1 MNRPVG
7 TRRKARYG
15 LHRSGSDTRLAPRPT
30 LCNPAFAAARY
41 GAATMAME
49 SGGMAAKTGVGARR
63 RRRLVRGLVAVAALL
78 GVGLLLGWRPLAAL
92 AARLTISPETIIAEQ
107 RPDEIYE
114 ALFPRYAEICATS
127 QWRKKVGGQGNPFG
141 HAIIYLKG
149 ACRDE
154 SAPFPQLRRCRSTA
168 ASTADLEHGVGVSV
182 GRFFRNVNWVAIPG
196 HALTFDGPTAPGAPV
211 TEAALAEAVDRAI
224 TLGVFDGVKLHA
236 PYDASD
242 PESLADFVA
251 THSTG
256 TDFAL
261 RYARNVFCARL
272 PVTEAQLDEMI
283 DFLNDKNREYATGEA
298 DYNWNL
304 FNHNC
309 VHTVR
314 NALAAAN
321 VWTPISV
328 RAVKLRALLNLAV
341 PANEF
346 VNLALRAAD
355 GPLDDVDAI
364 MADGPARDALHEFG
378 WLPRRHGALVK
389 FLPARPDNTLF
400 DPEFRLFAVQS
411 VLRAGMTASTVR
423 LMSDPVY
430 TDLEANLRHFAGVY
444 AEAEALSDAARDP
457 LASVRGDPNRRA
469 TRLHLDY
476 LRAQRAETE
485 SLLARAQA
493 LKAARAAAAAQ

>member
-1 MNRPVG
+1 MNTE
-7 TRRKARYG
+7 TRG
-15 LHRSGSDTRLAPRPT
+15 
-30 LCNPAFAAARY
+30 
-41 GAATMAME
+41 GA
-49 SGGMAAKTGVGARR
+49 GRR
-63 RRRLVRGLVAVAALL
+63 RRVARGLALIALL
-78 GVGLLLGWRPLAAL
+78 AAIGFLLGWSPLATL

-107 RPDEIYE
+107 RPDEVYE

-154 SAPFPQLRRCRSTA
+154 DAPFPQLRRCRRVATA
-168 ASTADLEHGVGVSV
+168 TDDPEHGVGVSV

-196 HALTFDGPTAPGAPV
+196 HALIFDGPTPPDAPV
-211 TEAALAEAVDRAI
+211 TEAALTEAVDRAI
-224 TLGVFDGVKLHA
+224 ALGVFDGVELHA
-236 PYDASD
+236 PYDASEPD
-242 PESLADFVA
+242 SLADFVR
-251 THSTG
+251 THSAG
-256 TDFAL
+256 TDYAL

-272 PVTEAQLDEMI
+272 PVTDAQLDEAI
-283 DFLNDKNREYATGEA
+283 AFLNDKNREYATGEA

-328 RAVKLRALLNLAV
+328 RDLKLRALLNPAA

-346 VNLALRAAD
+346 VNLALRAAE
-355 GPLDDVDAI
+355 GPLGEVDAI
-364 MADGPARDALHEFG
+364 MADEPARDALHDFG

-389 FLPARPDNTLF
+389 FLPARPDNALF

-411 VLRAGMTASTVR
+411 ILRMGMTANTVR

-430 TDLEANLRHFAGVY
+430 TDLEANLRHFAEVY
-444 AEAEALSDAARDP
+444 ARAEARSDAARDP

-469 TRLHLDY
+469 ARLHLAY
-476 LRAQRAETE
+476 LRTQRTETE
-485 SLLARAQA
+485 ALLARAQA
-493 LKAARAAAAAQ
+493 LKAERAAAAAQ